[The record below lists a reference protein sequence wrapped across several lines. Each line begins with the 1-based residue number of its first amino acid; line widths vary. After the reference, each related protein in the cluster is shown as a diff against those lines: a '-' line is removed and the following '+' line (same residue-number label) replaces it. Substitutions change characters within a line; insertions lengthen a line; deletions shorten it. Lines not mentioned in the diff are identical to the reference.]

1 MITGKS
7 DLEELRNRLLDLT
20 LRNNLLNYKASAAR
34 SIEIIE
40 SNLAGIYQ
48 TLVLDE
54 KGHEVPAGRKGY

>member
-1 MITGKS
+1 MTTGTS